1 MRAILFVIRKSLKNT
16 LLQLLHHPS
25 QLIAYLF
32 VIALVLFG
40 ALNNANAFRDEGGA
54 VADLRW
60 LQGIFLALLML
71 VTLPTL
77 FTGTKTGASL
87 FTLSDVNMLF
97 CSPLS
102 NKKILV
108 YGLMKKMGTTLLALV
123 FLVVY
128 GGMIMSVFGLTVGQT
143 AGIFLAFA
151 LMICLAQLMA
161 LMVYCV
167 TNGSP
172 FRTRLVRA
180 LVGVLGILPLLYVG
194 GCLLRDGLSLE
205 TALAALLSPVLD
217 GVPLFGWMRAIPF
230 ALMEGET
237 VRALVYMAL
246 LAATAAV
253 SALVF
258 WRREI
263 DYYEDVLQNAET
275 AYEVRQSMKEGNT
288 SAAFKV
294 GRTPKVRDT
303 GIRRGWGADTFFFKH
318 VREQRRQSRLWFI
331 AGTTWF
337 VLALCLFM
345 ALIFRFAGGDTPDDA
360 MPPEA
365 AMFVCAGMGV
375 YMQLF
380 LTSAGQWGRELD
392 KPYLYLAPAP
402 AFSKLLWASASSL
415 LQSVIDGVVVFAIV
429 GAVIGANPL
438 LCGMCMLLYA
448 SFGWTF
454 TALNLV
460 SRRLFG
466 RPANRGLLL
475 FLFLLVV
482 LVLAIPGIVAT
493 VLFAVL
499 VPGVPAPL
507 VPLPLLFWNVV
518 ETVGVYAIGRGMLDN
533 MELA

>member
-1 MRAILFVIRKSLKNT
+1 MRAILFLIRKSVKNT
-16 LLQLLHHPS
+16 LLELLHHPS
-25 QLIAYLF
+25 KLIAYLF

-40 ALNNANAFRDEGGA
+40 ALSNANAFEDEGGA
-54 VADLRW
+54 VADIRW

-102 NKKILV
+102 NKKILI

-128 GGMIMSVFGLTVGQT
+128 GGMIMSVFGLTIGQT

-172 FRTRLVRA
+172 VRTRLVRT
-180 LVGVLGILPLLYVG
+180 LVGALGILPLLYVG
-194 GCLLRDGLSLE
+194 WVLLRQGLSLE
-205 TALAALLSPVLD
+205 SALGALSSPVLD
-217 GVPLFGWMRAIPF
+217 WVPLFGWMRAVPF
-230 ALMEGET
+230 ALMAGDT
-237 VRALVYMAL
+237 VQALVYIAL
-246 LAATAAV
+246 LAATAAI

-258 WRREI
+258 WKRDV

-288 SAAFKV
+288 AAAFKV
-294 GRTPKVRDT
+294 GKTPKVRDT
-303 GIRRGWGADTFFFKH
+303 GIRRGWGANSFFFKH
-318 VREQRRQSRLWFI
+318 LREQRRQSRLWFFT
-331 AGTTWF
+331 GTTWF

-345 ALIFRFAGGDTPDDA
+345 ALVFRFAGGDSPEDA
-360 MPPEA
+360 VSPEVM
-365 AMFVCAGMGV
+365 MFVCVGMGV

-392 KPYLYLAPAP
+392 KPYLYLVPAP
-402 AFSKLLWASASSL
+402 AFQKLLWASASSL
-415 LQSVIDGVVVFAIV
+415 LQSVIDGVVVFAI
-429 GAVIGANPL
+429 IGAIAGADPL
-438 LCGMCMLLYA
+438 LMGMCMLLYA

-475 FLFLLVV
+475 VLFLLVV
-482 LVLAIPGIVAT
+482 LVLAIPGIVGT
-493 VLFAVL
+493 VVFAVL
-499 VPGVPAPL
+499 VPGLPAAL
-507 VPLPLLFWNVV
+507 VPLPLLLWNMI
-518 ETVGVYAIGRGMLDN
+518 ETVGTYAIGRGMLNN